1 MPTAAHLV
9 ASVALALLAFVVS
22 GQIMPLM
29 PESTDFGYFT
39 HVNVGLALVAGWKVM
54 GRRAGRG
61 FVPGINNGLTGM
73 AVLVI
78 WALIIQGAVEMFR
91 LAKRTIYDGPF
102 EALAAI
108 FTIALEYFFVMAV
121 PTVLVTLVVGG
132 TLVGLVT
139 EFASKRWK

>member
-1 MPTAAHLV
+1 
-9 ASVALALLAFVVS
+9 
-22 GQIMPLM
+22 
-29 PESTDFGYFT
+29 
-39 HVNVGLALVAGWKVM
+39 
-54 GRRAGRG
+54 
-61 FVPGINNGLTGM
+61 M

-91 LAKRTIYDGPF
+91 LAKRNIYDGPF

>member
-91 LAKRTIYDGPF
+91 LAKRNIYDGPF

-108 FTIALEYFFVMAV
+108 FT
-121 PTVLVTLVVGG
+121 
-132 TLVGLVT
+132 
-139 EFASKRWK
+139 